1 MFVKSTI
8 TQESQK
14 TETETYTS
22 TLARLATRKSSF
34 KNSEIS
40 QTSPPP
46 PRKNGKKEIFSVKC
60 QFVEFNVNHE
70 FSYTLQIFL
79 NVQKEACDETI
90 HSLL

>member
-1 MFVKSTI
+1 MSKLAAALQIKKKCLSNPQSLKKSRKRKQKH
-8 TQESQK
+8 TQQHLQPVNLLLK
-14 TETETYTS
+14 
-22 TLARLATRKSSF
+22 
-34 KNSEIS
+34 
-40 QTSPPP
+40 
-46 PRKNGKKEIFSVKC
+46 RKNGKKEIFSVKC